1 MGVDTRMTRNLWPSD
16 VTRGS
21 SRQYSETLPSS
32 GVEHFNMHGAEACC
46 VLPSNSA
53 SGPRARLANR
63 KLNFCFQEA
72 RAARE
77 QRAANTSLPRGCCC
91 VVSRSLPAANGCHLH
106 ARDSIGSSSFYS
118 QKLCLL
124 SQSCKSVAELFCPP
138 SFAMFQRNTRR
149 LQYTQALLFF
159 NHPPLS
165 IINDTFYMILYFIK
179 NISIFITYYMFL
191 SIYRYRGRQ
200 MLFLPSLFFVIC
212 IVLSTLAPKFL
223 RDQ

>member
-1 MGVDTRMTRNLWPSD
+1 
-16 VTRGS
+16 
-21 SRQYSETLPSS
+21 
-32 GVEHFNMHGAEACC
+32 MHGAEACS

-63 KLNFCFQEA
+63 KLNFCLQEA

-124 SQSCKSVAELFCPP
+124 SQSCKSVAELCCPLLFP
-138 SFAMFQRNTRR
+138 GFQTHKCR
-149 LQYTQALLFF
+149 LQYSLCTNRCLF
-159 NHPPLS
+159 
-165 IINDTFYMILYFIK
+165 
-179 NISIFITYYMFL
+179 
-191 SIYRYRGRQ
+191 R
-200 MLFLPSLFFVIC
+200 
-212 IVLSTLAPKFL
+212 VLVGYTNLVCRMVSK
-223 RDQ
+223 